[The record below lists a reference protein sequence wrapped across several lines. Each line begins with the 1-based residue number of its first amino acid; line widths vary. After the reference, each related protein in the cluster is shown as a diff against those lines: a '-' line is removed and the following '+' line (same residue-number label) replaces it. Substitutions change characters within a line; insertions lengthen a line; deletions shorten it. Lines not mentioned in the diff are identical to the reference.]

1 MIATTCRLLRLKL
14 TDGKL
19 SCIAAEFKSVPQLT
33 EDLPPGTKVCLTNAS
48 VKLGVVLLDAKC
60 VQASAAVL
68 HPMTIIMHRLLG
80 AIEGQMAC

>member
-1 MIATTCRLLRLKL
+1 MFLHCRLLCLKL

-19 SCIAAEFKSVPQLT
+19 SCIAAEFKPVPQLT

-60 VQASAAVL
+60 IQASRSSAKVL
-68 HPMTIIMHRLLG
+68 ETLLTCQST
-80 AIEGQMAC
+80 AWQSTERS